1 MKDIKFET
9 VFLCFIPVLEDQGAK
24 HANVEKLKLS
34 ELLSVNKL
42 MNDSL
47 TMLKTRV
54 VFKRIQPAGGSSGS
68 AEKEQK
74 VPGPLREPVDA
85 GMDSFCLSSQ
95 KCPHICPHFQ
105 LLVLL
110 IRSYS

>member
-1 MKDIKFET
+1 M
-9 VFLCFIPVLEDQGAK
+9 
-24 HANVEKLKLS
+24 EKLKLS

-47 TMLKTRV
+47 IFKDTSV
-54 VFKRIQPAGGSSGS
+54 VFKRLQPAGGSSGS
-68 AEKEQK
+68 TEKEPK
-74 VPGPLREPVDA
+74 VPGPLREPVDE

-95 KCPHICPHFQ
+95 NCPHICPHFQ

-110 IRSYS
+110 IHSCSQGQT